1 MAFDTSI
8 RAEAVRRN
16 REKSERVRIELLQA
30 AAAALGDVAEEFRPD
45 SDIDIAASGTDAVIS
60 LAARLSRSLG
70 REVHVVEPA
79 ATSIAR
85 RAESEGIEWTLKS
98 SECTN
103 GSMSVRQTGPS
114 KEFGLPWRGFS
125 RLFRTAR
132 LRS

>member
-60 LAARLSRSLG
+60 LAAR
-70 REVHVVEPA
+70 
-79 ATSIAR
+79 
-85 RAESEGIEWTLKS
+85 
-98 SECTN
+98 
-103 GSMSVRQTGPS
+103 
-114 KEFGLPWRGFS
+114 
-125 RLFRTAR
+125 
-132 LRS
+132 